1 MSVPERKSPIFPNPT
16 ILPSGND
23 SLKSTPK
30 FNIVMSEYGKGKLT
44 SSSGAPVT
52 KEKQAVAI
60 AASESGQAYKDKQA
74 EQSKADRFGFVHG
87 RNKR

>member
-23 SLKSTPK
+23 ELKATPK
-30 FNIVMSEYGKGKLT
+30 FNKVMSEYGKGELT

-52 KEKQAVAI
+52 NQKQAVAI
-60 AASESGQAYKDKQA
+60 AASESHQSYKDKQK
-74 EQSKADRFGFVHG
+74 QRSKADRYGMV
-87 RNKR
+87 KR